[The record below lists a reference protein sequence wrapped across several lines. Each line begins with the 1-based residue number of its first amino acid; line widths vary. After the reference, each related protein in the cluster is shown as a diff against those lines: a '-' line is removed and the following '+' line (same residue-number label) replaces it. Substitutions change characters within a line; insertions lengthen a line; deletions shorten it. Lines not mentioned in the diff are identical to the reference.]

1 MAYSDFTTDDFIE
14 DAQFRHWVQ
23 HPDEI
28 SEAFWANFLEKNPEK
43 ESTIANARTIL
54 KVIEQEVRKD
64 FLSQEDEDQIFNHIQ
79 EQIEVEAKVKIRRL
93 PIWISW
99 GAAASILIGILL
111 WQFIPTKSG
120 NLNQVVYESNREKS
134 LIPLTEKLNNTK
146 EPLLVTLDDG
156 SSIFLNPNSKISY
169 AKNFNQGN
177 IREVYLSGEAF
188 FEVAKNPNKPF
199 LVYANELV
207 TKVLGTSFN
216 IRAFADE
223 KDVTVKVRTGRVA
236 VAVARF
242 SDVQQKISIRE
253 LDGIMLLP
261 NQQAVLSRQEVRLV
275 KSLVEN
281 PAIFNNEQPKNPM
294 QQQFIYS
301 AAKATDVFKS
311 IEKAYG
317 VDIVF
322 DEDLLSQCQFT
333 GNITDESLYEKL
345 DIICKTIEAQY
356 QILDAQVIISSK
368 GCQ

>member
-1 MAYSDFTTDDFIE
+1 MTYSDFTTDDFIN
-14 DAQFRHWVQ
+14 DPQFRLWVQ
-23 HPDEI
+23 HPTEVT
-28 SEAFWANFLEKNPEK
+28 ENFWANFLKENPDKNMAVE
-43 ESTIANARTIL
+43 NARTIL
-54 KVIEQEVRKD
+54 KAVEQQVKKE
-64 FLSQEDEDQIFNHIQ
+64 FLSQEDEDQIFNQIQ
-79 EQIEVEAKVKIRRL
+79 EQIESEKVQRIRRL
-93 PIWISW
+93 PVWMGW
-99 GAAASILIGILL
+99 AAAASIVLGIII
-111 WQFIPTKSG
+111 WEFIPTKSEQV
-120 NLNQVVYESNREKS
+120 NQVVYENNREKA
-134 LIPLTEKLNNTK
+134 LTPLTEKINNTDK
-146 EPLLVTLDDG
+146 AILVTLDDG

-169 AKNFNQGN
+169 AQNFNQGN
-177 IREVYLSGEAF
+177 IREIYLSGEAF

-199 LVYANELV
+199 LVYANELI

-216 IRAFADE
+216 VRAYADE

-236 VAVARF
+236 VAVARIT
-242 SDVQQKISIRE
+242 DVQQKMSSRE

-281 PAIFNNEQPKNPM
+281 PAVISKNQPQNLM
-294 QQQFIYS
+294 QQQFIFN
-301 AAKATDVFKS
+301 ANNATQVFES

-322 DEDLLSQCQFT
+322 DENLLSQCQFT

-356 QILDAQVIISSK
+356 QILDAQVIITSK

>member
-1 MAYSDFTTDDFIE
+1 MDYSNFTTDDFIE
-14 DAQFRHWVQ
+14 DIQFRQWVQ
-23 HPDEI
+23 QPDDI
-28 SEAFWANFLEKNPEK
+28 SEEFWANFLRENPYK
-43 ESTIANARTIL
+43 ETTIANARTIL
-54 KVIEQEVRKD
+54 KVIEQKVKKD
-64 FLSQEDEDQIFNHIQ
+64 FLTQEDEDQIFNHIQ
-79 EQIEVEAKVKIRRL
+79 EQIEVEAKAKIRRL
-93 PIWISW
+93 PIWFSW
-99 GAAASILIGILL
+99 AAAASILIGIMV
-111 WQFIPTKSG
+111 WQFIPTKSDS
-120 NLNQVVYESNREKS
+120 LNRIVYESNREKA
-134 LIPLTEKLNNTK
+134 LIPLTEKQNNTK
-146 EPLLVTLDDG
+146 KILLVTLDDG

-169 AKNFNQGN
+169 AKNFNRGN

-188 FEVAKNPNKPF
+188 FEIAKNPNKPF

-223 KDVTVKVRTGRVA
+223 KDITVKVRTGRVA
-236 VAVARF
+236 VAVARL

-253 LDGIMLLP
+253 LDGIMLLQ

-281 PAIFNNEQPKNPM
+281 PIIFDKDQPKNLM
-294 QQQFIYS
+294 QQQFAFS
-301 AAKATDVFKS
+301 ATKATDVFKS

-317 VDIVF
+317 VNIVF

-356 QILDAQVIISSK
+356 QILDAQVIISAK
-368 GCQ
+368 GCH

>member
-1 MAYSDFTTDDFIE
+1 MTYSDFTANDFIE
-14 DAQFRHWVQ
+14 DAQFRLWVQ
-23 HPDEI
+23 QPNEVSDR
-28 SEAFWANFLEKNPEK
+28 FWANFLEENPEK
-43 ESTIANARTIL
+43 NIAIANARTIL
-54 KVIEQEVRKD
+54 LAIEQQTEREFISK
-64 FLSQEDEDQIFNHIQ
+64 QDEDQVFAQIQ
-79 EQIEVEAKVKIRRL
+79 EQIEDEKGQRIRRL
-93 PIWISW
+93 PTWLGW
-99 GAAASILIGILL
+99 AAAASVVLGVML
-111 WQFIPTKSG
+111 WQFLPINSQEI
-120 NLNQVVYESNREKS
+120 NQVVYENNKAKALS
-134 LIPLTEKLNNTK
+134 PLTEKINSSTK
-146 EPLLVTLDDG
+146 TILVTLDDG

-216 IRAFADE
+216 VRAFADE
-223 KDVTVKVRTGRVA
+223 KNVIVKVRTGRVA
-236 VAVARF
+236 VAVARIT
-242 SDVQQKISIRE
+242 DVQQKISSRE

-281 PAIFNNEQPKNPM
+281 PAIISKNQPENLM
-294 QQQFIYS
+294 QQQFIFNAES
-301 AAKATDVFKS
+301 ATQVFKS

-317 VDIVF
+317 IDIVF
-322 DEDLLSQCQFT
+322 DETLLSECQFT
-333 GNITDESLYEKL
+333 GNLTDESLYEKL

-356 QILDAQVIISSK
+356 QIMDAQVIITSK